1 MLHGEVH
8 GNEEVIPRLVMR
20 GRLHHHLE
28 CTHEVVERILEVGI
42 RVCLRLDEGLIVD
55 IDIFDIFRGS
65 VLTIVLVALLY

>member
-8 GNEEVIPRLVMR
+8 GNVEVSPRLVMR

-42 RVCLRLDEGLIVD
+42 RLRLRLDEGLI
-55 IDIFDIFRGS
+55 IDINISDIFRGS